1 MTMKRRLI
9 AGDTREYPF
18 NTPFTNQEHHVLRMI
33 DNLRARV
40 KGLKAAMGKLPQHA
54 CKPPEN
60 YKPDRMEEFPSIE
73 EAIASLEEQLRWIPG
88 GAYRFATDEH
98 QTQAIGSPG
107 STVPI
112 PRRGERS

>member
-18 NTPFTNQEHHVLRMI
+18 NTSFTDQERHVLRMI

-40 KGLKAAMGKLPQHA
+40 KGLKIAMSKLPQHA
-54 CKPPEN
+54 CAPPEN

-73 EAIASLEEQLRWIPG
+73 EALARLEEQLRWIPG
-88 GAYRFATDEH
+88 GAYRFAADERER
-98 QTQAIGSPG
+98 TALDGSSVRP
-107 STVPI
+107 VA
-112 PRRGERS
+112 